1 MNATII
7 IFITYTGMCD
17 LSYFFDIK
25 KKLTA
30 ITRHVKELIKHK
42 TEEAFTIP
50 SSEMIEERSIN
61 VPPTTS
67 MTAASFKKDIDITMN

>member
-30 ITRHVKELIKHK
+30 ITRHVKELINHK

-50 SSEMIEERSIN
+50 
-61 VPPTTS
+61 
-67 MTAASFKKDIDITMN
+67 